1 MNLLPTKIPP
11 PLLLLM
17 KYGTIHVVKVRIYK
31 EHTETAKN
39 YYYEM
44 KNFKEVMHAVTKCKK
59 VVLEVKNLFG

>member
-1 MNLLPTKIPP
+1 M
-11 PLLLLM
+11 LLM